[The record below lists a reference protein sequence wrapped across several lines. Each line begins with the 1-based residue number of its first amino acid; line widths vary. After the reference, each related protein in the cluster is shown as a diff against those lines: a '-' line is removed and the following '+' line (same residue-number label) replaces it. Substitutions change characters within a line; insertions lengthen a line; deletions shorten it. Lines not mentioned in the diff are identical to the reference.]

1 MASHRSPPE
10 NDHPMVAPIE
20 LICRPDP
27 KARPASPAAPA
38 RVLVLGVGNVLM
50 GDEGVGVHVL
60 QALEHERSVEGVRL
74 LDCGTGGINLLLEIE
89 GAGQVLL
96 IDATRDGQPAGTVTY
111 LQPKTAG
118 DLPRALTAHD
128 FGLKDLFA
136 TAALLGGAP
145 EMHLVT
151 ISVEEIHPMCLELS
165 PEVAAAVPEAVH
177 TVRALM
183 ARLAAGG

>member
-1 MASHRSPPE
+1 
-10 NDHPMVAPIE
+10 MVAPLE
-20 LICRPDP
+20 LTCRPEP
-27 KARPASPAAPA
+27 KSLLAPPAERS

-60 QALEHERSVEGVRL
+60 QALEHERRVEGVRL
-74 LDCGTGGINLLLEIE
+74 LDCGTGGINLLLELE
-89 GAGQVLL
+89 GADQVLL
-96 IDATRDGQPAGTVTY
+96 VDATRDGRPAGTVTY
-111 LQPKTAG
+111 LRPRSAG
-118 DLPRALTAHD
+118 DLPRALSAHD

-145 EMHLVT
+145 EMHLIT
-151 ISVEEIHPMCLELS
+151 ISVEEIRPMCLELS